1 MSSTEYLSIHN
12 TKTFDECMEYVEFS
26 KKKCN
31 YSTPACKQAISVLY
45 IHCYKTFSK
54 TAICS
59 SVKGLEGKT
68 LN

>member
-1 MSSTEYLSIHN
+1 MSESLTIHN

-31 YSTPACKQAISVLY
+31 YSTPECKKAISILY
-45 IHCYKTFSK
+45 IYCYKTFNK

>member
-1 MSSTEYLSIHN
+1 MSSESSSIHN
-12 TKTFDECMEYVEFS
+12 TKTFDECIEYVDFF

-31 YSTPACKQAISVLY
+31 YSTPACKQSISILY
-45 IHCYKTFSK
+45 IYCYKTFNK

-59 SVKGLEGKT
+59 SVKGLEDKT